1 MSHATSS
8 ARLLRASY
16 FARTHRR
23 TTPLRRA
30 RPLSARASVEEREF
44 DAGMPPQPS
53 PPGWTQRIVTL
64 NPKSRG
70 IYLWTNTLYETLP
83 EIRDVKAGVV
93 NLFLRSTTSAITVN
107 ENADPDVRVDLRAA
121 LEAIV
126 PDDDR
131 ARASFVGVS
140 MDLPI
145 QGGRL
150 ALGTWQ
156 GLYLVASEP
165 GPVELVATVAP
176 CADVRATRNASVT
189 APRRG
194 CHLAQ
199 DQIDAALAPTLAHA
213 PEGVPTLVNVTVR
226 HTSASLTINEN
237 ADPSVRV
244 DMENALNRIAPESWN
259 RPGGAVTFNHV
270 DEGDDDMPAHV
281 KSTLFGAS
289 LTVPVASAGKK
300 LALGTW
306 QGVYLCEHRD
316 AGGFGGGHAR
326 DVTATTMGREED
338 AAGQTTVTITAP
350 GRGCHDVTSEI
361 EKAVADV
368 GSGVRTGVA
377 HVFVKHTSA
386 SVAAS
391 ERGAVDAGERLEA
404 ALNAVVPERWNDE
417 FFTHTYEGP
426 DDMPGHVKSS
436 LMGVSL
442 TLPVADGRLA
452 TDPSQGVFLCEHR
465 DGGGFGRASA
475 RSVVVTV
482 IGSSA

>member
-8 ARLLRASY
+8 ARLLRASE

-44 DAGMPPQPS
+44 DTGMPPQPS

-226 HTSASLTINEN
+226 HTSASLTSRPPVYCVSSHASNLRLVQR
-237 ADPSVRV
+237 PSVRFKYAC
-244 DMENALNRIAPESWN
+244 DAP
-259 RPGGAVTFNHV
+259 
-270 DEGDDDMPAHV
+270 D
-281 KSTLFGAS
+281 
-289 LTVPVASAGKK
+289 ASAH
-300 LALGTW
+300 TW
-306 QGVYLCEHRD
+306 
-316 AGGFGGGHAR
+316 
-326 DVTATTMGREED
+326 
-338 AAGQTTVTITAP
+338 
-350 GRGCHDVTSEI
+350 S
-361 EKAVADV
+361 
-368 GSGVRTGVA
+368 
-377 HVFVKHTSA
+377 
-386 SVAAS
+386 
-391 ERGAVDAGERLEA
+391 
-404 ALNAVVPERWNDE
+404 
-417 FFTHTYEGP
+417 
-426 DDMPGHVKSS
+426 
-436 LMGVSL
+436 
-442 TLPVADGRLA
+442 
-452 TDPSQGVFLCEHR
+452 
-465 DGGGFGRASA
+465 
-475 RSVVVTV
+475 
-482 IGSSA
+482 

>member
-1 MSHATSS
+1 
-8 ARLLRASY
+8 
-16 FARTHRR
+16 
-23 TTPLRRA
+23 
-30 RPLSARASVEEREF
+30 
-44 DAGMPPQPS
+44 MPPQPS

-199 DQIDAALAPTLAHA
+199 DQIDAALRP
-213 PEGVPTLVNVTVR
+213 
-226 HTSASLTINEN
+226 
-237 ADPSVRV
+237 PSRT
-244 DMENALNRIAPESWN
+244 
-259 RPGGAVTFNHV
+259 RP
-270 DEGDDDMPAHV
+270 
-281 KSTLFGAS
+281 
-289 LTVPVASAGKK
+289 
-300 LALGTW
+300 
-306 QGVYLCEHRD
+306 
-316 AGGFGGGHAR
+316 
-326 DVTATTMGREED
+326 
-338 AAGQTTVTITAP
+338 
-350 GRGCHDVTSEI
+350 
-361 EKAVADV
+361 
-368 GSGVRTGVA
+368 
-377 HVFVKHTSA
+377 
-386 SVAAS
+386 
-391 ERGAVDAGERLEA
+391 
-404 ALNAVVPERWNDE
+404 
-417 FFTHTYEGP
+417 
-426 DDMPGHVKSS
+426 
-436 LMGVSL
+436 
-442 TLPVADGRLA
+442 
-452 TDPSQGVFLCEHR
+452 
-465 DGGGFGRASA
+465 RASP
-475 RSVVVTV
+475 RS
-482 IGSSA
+482 